1 MSRLILALAG
11 SAALA
16 IAAVVVHPPSALA
29 ATTTGTPAGSTA
41 QAATDPAPGRGGH
54 RRGRGERLV
63 ALKNSPAFQTMRNL
77 RQLERLY
84 LIDGRAQ
91 DIPALYREVLAKT
104 QNPAVRQFAYNR
116 IARNEL
122 KPGDVDQA
130 IATLRQGLDESL
142 QRLPPQ

>member
-16 IAAVVVHPPSALA
+16 IAAFVVHPPSALA
-29 ATTTGTPAGSTA
+29 ATTAGTPADSTA
-41 QAATDPAPGRGGH
+41 QAADPAPGRAGH
-54 RRGRGERLV
+54 RRGRGERL
-63 ALKNSPAFQTMRNL
+63 AAIKSSPVFQTMRNL

-91 DIPALYREVLAKT
+91 DIPALYRDVLAKT
-104 QNPAVRQFAYNR
+104 GNPAVRQFAYSR

-130 IATLRQGLDESL
+130 ITTLHRSLDESL